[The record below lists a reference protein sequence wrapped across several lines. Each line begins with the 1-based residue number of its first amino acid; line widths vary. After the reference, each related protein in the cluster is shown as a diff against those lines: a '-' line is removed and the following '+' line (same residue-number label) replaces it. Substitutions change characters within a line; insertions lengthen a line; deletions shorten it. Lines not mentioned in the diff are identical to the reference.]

1 MRERPARTG
10 AYWND
15 EATVAAFTALAPPA
29 YLTDLLAEP
38 APEGAWAL
46 DAGCGAGRNLPA
58 LAAAGYRVLAVDLH
72 PGMLE
77 QARRRHSGP
86 RITFAEANVTRM
98 PLADR
103 QAHLVLCHGVLHNL
117 HHRQDLADALVELHR
132 VLVPGGTLSLNTFTA
147 AHLDPCLSALG
158 DDVYALPNGQHMT
171 LLDPA
176 DLLVLVRAAGLS
188 MRGPAAQYLS
198 PGDPGQRSVWRAIL
212 SRP

>member
-15 EATVAAFTALAPPA
+15 QATVATFTALAPPA
-29 YLTDLLAEP
+29 YLAELLADP
-38 APEGAWAL
+38 APDGAWAL

-77 QARRRHSGP
+77 QARKEHAGP
-86 RITFAEANVTRM
+86 RITFAEANVTSL

-117 HHRQDLADALVELHR
+117 HHRQDLAAALLELHR
-132 VLVPGGTLSLNTFTA
+132 ILAPGGTLSLNTFTA
-147 AHLDPCLSALG
+147 GHLDPCLSPLG

-176 DLLVLVRAAGLS
+176 DLLALTHAAGLS
-188 MRGPAAQYLS
+188 PREQAVQYLS
-198 PGDPGQRSVWRAIL
+198 PGDPGKRSVWRATL
-212 SRP
+212 TRP